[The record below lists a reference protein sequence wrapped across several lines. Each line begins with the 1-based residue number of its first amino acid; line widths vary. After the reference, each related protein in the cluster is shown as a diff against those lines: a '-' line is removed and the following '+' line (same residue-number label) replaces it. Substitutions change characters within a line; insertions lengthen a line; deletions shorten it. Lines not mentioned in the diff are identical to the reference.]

1 MIVFLVAL
9 LTLFAFTA
17 CETET
22 TKTYKVTYDLNYE
35 GATTTTLT
43 VMEGE
48 IVNLYT
54 PAKRAGFTFEYWS
67 LEENGEEAKMF
78 PVKNDVTLY
87 AIWSEDDQV
96 VDFSQKAPITIGDN
110 EYATFEQ
117 AYAAANGEP
126 IVLGEGTVYIA
137 DLTSID
143 KSVEIVGAGMDKTR
157 IVIDNFFA
165 LIQEVVEEE
174 EGIGPRQFLK
184 IDADNVSFKDVDIR
198 VKSNI
203 LNIRVIVVAP
213 NTTGFEFIDSSITS
227 TDNSMMNAL
236 EFGAGCN
243 FTIKNSSFIN
253 AYEAGIYFTTP
264 IDSLIENSSFVD
276 CKLSGDG
283 SYSGLK
289 IVSSNGDAY
298 FWGENMPRTEKY
310 ISENYLADN
319 PDMNFY
325 TYYGTYPD
333 FTDPELV
340 TENVGYVDIVFES
353 ADQMINDYSEFDN
366 SADAYENNFVCYP
379 EVLEFNNDGSAKM
392 NAGTFGIN
400 FVDPSPLADGTG
412 IENSYT
418 LSFDRPEEGKQQIMT
433 LVNRFGNGGT
443 SKTVTLAI
451 LTDSEGM
458 KFAWFN
464 HGAAGSGFDYEDI
477 ASNFEGK
484 PVIKFTDS
492 SMTVDVNVKYVK
504 NGTNDYTINGSVT
517 SDSIAVLS
525 TEYKITDIAID
536 PENVFMCVYD
546 NTNIGGQ
553 AATDYGFQQPTISDL
568 SFELI

>member
-54 PAKRAGFTFEYWS
+54 PAKRVGFTFEYWS
-67 LEENGEEAKMF
+67 LEKNGAEAKMF

-87 AIWSEDDQV
+87 AIWSEDDQI
-96 VDFSQKAPITIGDN
+96 VDFSQKALITIGDN
-110 EYATFEQ
+110 EYSTFEQ
-117 AYAAANGEP
+117 AYAAAKDEP
-126 IVLGEGTVYIA
+126 IVLGEGTVYITG
-137 DLTSID
+137 LTSFD
-143 KSVEIVGAGMDKTR
+143 KSVKIEGAGADKTR
-157 IVIDNFFA
+157 LVIDNFMA
-165 LIQEVVEEE
+165 LMQE
-174 EGIGPRQFLK
+174 PSMPYQFLK
-184 IDADNVSFKDVDIR
+184 IDADNVSFKNVDIR
-198 VKSNI
+198 VKSSFI
-203 LNIRVIVVAP
+203 NIRAIVVAP
-213 NTTGFEFIDSSITS
+213 NTNGFEFVDSSVTS

-289 IVSSNGDAY
+289 IVSSNGNAY

-340 TENVGYVDIVFES
+340 TEDVGHVDIVFES
-353 ADQMINDYSEFDN
+353 ADQMINDYSEFYN
-366 SADAYENNFVCYP
+366 SADAYENNFVCFP

-392 NAGTFGIN
+392 NTGTFGIN

-464 HGAAGSGFDYEDI
+464 HGAEGNGIDKKDI

-504 NGTNDYTINGSVT
+504 NGTNDYTINGFVT

-546 NTNIGGQ
+546 NTNIGEQ
-553 AATDYGFQQPTISDL
+553 AATDYGFQQPTIRDL